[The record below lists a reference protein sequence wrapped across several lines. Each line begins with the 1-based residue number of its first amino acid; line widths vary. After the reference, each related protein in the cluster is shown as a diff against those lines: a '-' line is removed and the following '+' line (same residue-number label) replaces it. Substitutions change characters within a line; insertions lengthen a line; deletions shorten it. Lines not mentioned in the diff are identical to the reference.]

1 MAPPEAPTTGGNAF
15 VFSMIALFIAAL
27 VAFVGSFW
35 WASCKTMPIMNEGF
49 TYVTSLLASAGQSGS
64 APVGGFQNGPAAVEG
79 FAGPAVGAGQ
89 PDCMRSSKDCAALY
103 DLLSSRSVTTEEGP
117 DDLRE
122 LKVILSKIS
131 CFKRD
136 LTGAA
141 GVVHATYNQ
150 KFATSHD
157 LEPVAETTAR
167 CFAKTIPQRDLALS
181 LDKWGS
187 RGTFLIK
194 RLCTSEN
201 LSESEEK
208 EALRLFGD
216 AMADIN
222 DIALGVCCNGGK
234 VMIAGQEGPRM
245 VSGYEDPSI
254 SGLREYKGYY

>member
-1 MAPPEAPTTGGNAF
+1 
-15 VFSMIALFIAAL
+15 MIALFIAAL
-27 VAFVGSFW
+27 FAFVGSFW
-35 WASCKTMPIMNEGF
+35 WASCNTMPSINEGF
-49 TYVTSLLASAGQSGS
+49 TYVTSLIASTGLGGS
-64 APVGGFQNGPAAVEG
+64 APDIEG
-79 FAGPAVGAGQ
+79 FAGPAVGAGM

-103 DLLSSRSVTTEEGP
+103 DLLSSRSTTTEEGP

-122 LKVILSKIS
+122 LKVILGKIS

-136 LTGAA
+136 LTGVA
-141 GVVHATYNQ
+141 GVVHATYNL
-150 KFATSHD
+150 KFATAHD

>member
-1 MAPPEAPTTGGNAF
+1 MAGPETPTPGGNVL
-15 VFSMIALFIAAL
+15 VFSILALFIAAL

-35 WASCKTMPIMNEGF
+35 WASCKTMPSMNEGF
-49 TYVTSLLASAGQSGS
+49 TFVSTLMTAMSTNNPGVAAVALQGS
-64 APVGGFQNGPAAVEG
+64 AAVEG

-89 PDCMRSSKDCAALY
+89 PDCIRSSRDCAALY

-157 LEPVAETTAR
+157 MEPIAETTAR

-201 LSESEEK
+201 LSDSEEK

-222 DIALGVCCNGGK
+222 DIALGVCCNSGK
-234 VMIAGQEGPRM
+234 VMIAGEQGPRM
-245 VSGYEDPSI
+245 VTGYEEPAL